1 MSRRKFDYEAI
12 RALVEKGA
20 THEQAAWVFG
30 CSTTT
35 VGQALLNRP
44 DYEGGR
50 SEIEARK
57 SYEVPDSEIT
67 PPVRRLL
74 EMFTK
79 LPPTLRETET

>member
-1 MSRRKFDYEAI
+1 
-12 RALVEKGA
+12 
-20 THEQAAWVFG
+20 
-30 CSTTT
+30 

-79 LPPTLRETET
+79 LPPALREGET